1 MADESNDMSTSR
13 LVLWGVVGVVLIAAI
28 AAYFKSGTRV
38 APFGVAP
45 AADAAAPAAPAAPA
59 PTRPAR

>member
-38 APFGVAP
+38 APFGTAP
-45 AADAAAPAAPAAPA
+45 AADAAAPA
-59 PTRPAR
+59 PTRSAR

>member
-38 APFGVAP
+38 APFGAAP
-45 AADAAAPAAPAAPA
+45 AADAAAPAPS
-59 PTRPAR
+59 RPAR

>member
-28 AAYFKSGTRV
+28 AAYFKSGTRA
-38 APFGVAP
+38 APFGTAP
-45 AADAAAPAAPAAPA
+45 AADAAAPA

>member
-38 APFGVAP
+38 APFGAAP
-45 AADAAAPAAPAAPA
+45 AADAAAPA
-59 PTRPAR
+59 PTRR